1 MSALEALLSWRD
13 VRTPVRGGGRARRAT
28 SPAATPPKAFR
39 HYCLQGK
46 RGGLPGACRSL
57 ERPASVLVDRLS
69 RPELDE
75 GVATALGLRI
85 EHPRAVADLDLF
97 DGQLG
102 FQLDRTK

>member
-1 MSALEALLSWRD
+1 MCVLQSEVVGARGARRRRLQPHQSIQALL
-13 VRTPVRGGGRARRAT
+13 PARQER
-28 SPAATPPKAFR
+28 
-39 HYCLQGK
+39 
-46 RGGLPGACRSL
+46 GLPGACRSL
-57 ERPASVLVDRLS
+57 ERPASVPADRLS

-85 EHPRAVADLDLF
+85 ENPRAVADLDLF